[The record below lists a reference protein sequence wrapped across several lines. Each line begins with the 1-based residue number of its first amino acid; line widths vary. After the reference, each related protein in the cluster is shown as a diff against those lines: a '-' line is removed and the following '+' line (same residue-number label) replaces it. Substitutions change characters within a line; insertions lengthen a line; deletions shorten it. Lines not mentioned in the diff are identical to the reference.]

1 MSSELLSRLESQA
14 ASASTEAVA
23 LTYRAQWAC
32 AAARLGKIDQARS
45 VIAALRSSNT
55 AYSPELT
62 AWIFLAE
69 GMTHHFESL
78 SSAALDRFKRA
89 YGLAVAFGNVEI
101 RSMAAAWIGAS
112 EFLLANYESA
122 AKHAL
127 EAIQNASERVPL
139 AKARAHLV
147 LATCLDGAGALELAS
162 AHYTKAR
169 SFAVEARDIS
179 MQSVVLYNV
188 AAFRVSR
195 LSVDD
200 AFGDSVAA
208 ELGVAQLE
216 VSSIGNLDN
225 GLGLGSL
232 KAMVPLL
239 RAQLHLIGRQWS
251 EADALYDEFTAEATT
266 QGLARHAPR
275 YLAERAQ
282 CQAMLGR
289 RADALRL
296 VDDAVG
302 QLVGRVDPDDRAACH
317 CRLSLCLSSL
327 GDLAGSQ
334 AHLEAARI
342 HRAALRDFQD
352 QLRRQTIELLSTG
365 AGK

>member
-1 MSSELLSRLESQA
+1 MSSDLLSRLESLA
-14 ASASTEAVA
+14 GAASTETVA
-23 LTYRAQWAC
+23 LIYRAQWAC
-32 AAARLGKIDQARS
+32 AAARLGKIDDARS
-45 VIAALRSSNT
+45 EIAVLRSRNS

-78 SSAALDRFKRA
+78 SSTALDRFRRA
-89 YGLAVAFGNVEI
+89 YGLAVAFGNAEI
-101 RSMAAAWIGAS
+101 RSMAAAWISAS
-112 EFLLANYESA
+112 EFLVAEYESA

-127 EAIQNASERVPL
+127 EAIRYATESVPL

-147 LATCLDGAGALELAS
+147 LATCLDGAASLALAS
-162 AHYTKAR
+162 THYMKAR
-169 SFAVEARDIS
+169 NFAVEARDIS

-200 AFGDSVAA
+200 AFGDPVAE

-216 VSSIGNLDN
+216 VSSIGNLDS

-239 RAQLHLIGRQWS
+239 RAQLSLVGRRWS
-251 EADALYDEFTAEATT
+251 EADALYEQFTAEAATHG
-266 QGLARHAPR
+266 QARHAPR
-275 YLAERAQ
+275 YVAERAQ
-282 CQAMLGR
+282 CQAMLGQ
-289 RADALRL
+289 RAEALRL
-296 VDDAVG
+296 VDQAVS

-317 CRLSLCLSSL
+317 ARLSLCLSSL
-327 GDLAGSQ
+327 GDQAGSQ
-334 AHLEAARI
+334 KHLEAGLR
-342 HRAALRDFQD
+342 HRAELHAFQD
-352 QLRRQTIELLSTG
+352 RLRRQTIGIINEES
-365 AGK
+365 GK